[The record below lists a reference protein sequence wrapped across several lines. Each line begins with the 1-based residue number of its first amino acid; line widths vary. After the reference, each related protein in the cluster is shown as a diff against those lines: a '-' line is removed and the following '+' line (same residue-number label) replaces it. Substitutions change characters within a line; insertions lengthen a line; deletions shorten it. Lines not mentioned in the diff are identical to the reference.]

1 MKAVI
6 LLGSGMLVLIGAA
19 CVPVRA
25 QSAAPVQVA
34 EAACGPFNVKFHVS
48 ATSALT
54 KTSATPEMALVYVV
68 EDLGGPEFAGEIGI
82 EPTVRVGIDG
92 RWIGADRN
100 NSYLAFPIAPGVHHM
115 CVNWQTSLEE
125 ERDVVALGNLTAQ
138 AGKTYYLRVFFRNM
152 LGIPPHNGML
162 PAIVLEHI
170 DPDEGR
176 LLVAQYPQSD
186 FKRHK

>member
-1 MKAVI
+1 MI
-6 LLGSGMLVLIGAA
+6 LAGSVLLALSSTACLPVLAQTPTAA
-19 CVPVRA
+19 
-25 QSAAPVQVA
+25 QTA

-54 KTSATPEMALVYVV
+54 KPSAASGMALVYVV
-68 EDLGGPEFAGEIGI
+68 EDLGGPEFSGEIGI

-92 RWIGADRN
+92 HWIGADRN
-100 NSYLAFPIAPGVHHM
+100 NSYLAFAIAPGEHHV

-125 ERDVVALGNLTAQ
+125 EPDVVALGNVTAQ
-138 AGKTYYLRVFFRNM
+138 AGKTYYLRVFFRN
-152 LGIPPHNGML
+152 LAAFPSHNGMY

-176 LLVAQYPQSD
+176 LLVGEYPQSD
-186 FKRHK
+186 FRRQK